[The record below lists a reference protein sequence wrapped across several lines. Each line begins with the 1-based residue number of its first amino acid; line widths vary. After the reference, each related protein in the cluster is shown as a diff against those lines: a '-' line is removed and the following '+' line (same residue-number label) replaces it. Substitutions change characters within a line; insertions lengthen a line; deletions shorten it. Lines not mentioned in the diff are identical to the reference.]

1 MLGRAI
7 VPYEN
12 LLFDKHDHV
21 GLITLNRPDRMNAIS
36 RALHLE
42 TLAVLDEVRQDD
54 DVRAVVITGA
64 GRGFCSGAD
73 VSNRGPDGSPLPD
86 PDALGQAG
94 QTQLLEEFGWVGNQ
108 ARAFYGL
115 DKPIIAAMNG
125 VCTGAGM
132 SLALACDMRVGSE
145 HARFRT
151 IFLERN
157 LSPDSGL
164 SWFLPRIVGY
174 NRAID
179 LILTSRDV
187 GADEAYRLGLLD
199 RLVPHENLIDEAF
212 GVAHQMTRLPPVAVR
227 AAKRVT
233 QQNMGLGLDDALR
246 NESAHIRY
254 ARKAANDSIEA
265 RSAFVEKR
273 PPKFTGT

>member
-1 MLGRAI
+1 MA
-7 VPYEN
+7 YEN
-12 LLFDKHDHV
+12 LLVDVQDHV
-21 GLITLNRPDRMNAIS
+21 GLITLNRPDRLNAIN
-36 RALHLE
+36 RALHDE
-42 TLAVLDEVRQDD
+42 TLAVLDELQRDD
-54 DVRAVVITGA
+54 RVRAVVITGA

-73 VSNRGPDGSPLPD
+73 ISNRAPDGTPLPE
-86 PDALGQAG
+86 PGTAALAG
-94 QTQLLEEFGWVGNQ
+94 QSELLDEFGWVGRQ
-108 ARAFYGL
+108 ARAVYGFG
-115 DKPIIAAMNG
+115 KPVIAAMNG

-174 NRAID
+174 HCAID
-179 LILTSRDV
+179 LILTSREV
-187 GADEAYRLGLLD
+187 NADEAYRLGLLD
-199 RLVPHENLIDEAF
+199 RLVAHDQLMDEALN
-212 GVAHQMTRLPPVAVR
+212 VAHQITRLPPVAVR

-233 QQNMGLGLDDALR
+233 QQNMQLNLDDALR

-254 ARKAANDSIEA
+254 GRRAVNDSIEA

-273 PPKFTGT
+273 AAHYTGT